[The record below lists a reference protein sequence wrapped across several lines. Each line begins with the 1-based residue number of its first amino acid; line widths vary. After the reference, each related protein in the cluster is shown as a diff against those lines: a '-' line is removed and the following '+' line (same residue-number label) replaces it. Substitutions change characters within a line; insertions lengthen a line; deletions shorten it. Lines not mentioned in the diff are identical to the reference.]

1 MEEFNEIE
9 ARKSFFGLDAE
20 YTVDL
25 LVEKERR
32 NFIAQRDMDSL
43 KREICDLKKQLNRSQ
58 RKKK

>member
-1 MEEFNEIE
+1 MEEFNEME
-9 ARKSFFGLDAE
+9 ARKSFSGLDAE
-20 YTVDL
+20 YAVDL
-25 LVEKERR
+25 LIEKERR

>member
-9 ARKSFFGLDAE
+9 ARKSFSGLDAE
-20 YTVDL
+20 YAVDL
-25 LVEKERR
+25 LIEKERR